1 MGHFQVGL
9 NRGLVHSRS
18 DENEFNLHAKGW
30 APRLPLGKRQ
40 KVILKWPVGSSLT
53 KFLFSCFLRQHCR
66 ISIISLS
73 LLFWTNFPTT
83 YDFLPTFWE
92 ILLFFGHLSSIRNS
106 IQTAVTNM
114 TIKGQIDGVAKGFP
128 LGPVLANIFVC
139 HFEEKRFLNNNACP
153 SIRFRYVDDTF
164 TLFDSKT

>member
-1 MGHFQVGL
+1 MPSTFGLWIFFRIISVSIQSSLFEILVCRLFFRAIWHYQRYSGQAKKRGLGQMGHFQVAL
-9 NRGLVHSRS
+9 KRDLVHNRS

-40 KVILKWPVGSSLT
+40 KVILKWPVGSSLK
-53 KFLFSCFLRQHCR
+53 KFLFSCFLRQHWR

-92 ILLFFGHLSSIRNS
+92 S
-106 IQTAVTNM
+106 T
-114 TIKGQIDGVAKGFP
+114 P
-128 LGPVLANIFVC
+128 
-139 HFEEKRFLNNNACP
+139 FLWP
-153 SIRFRYVDDTF
+153 S
-164 TLFDSKT
+164 